1 MPDFCLQASINE
13 DLVLETVHA
22 ARWSQTNPAHR
33 DPGLLS
39 PFRVCQIVTPWALR
53 RVDRTFFGQEN
64 AMTCA
69 GMNEKIRQPAKRR
82 SVAWQESVGTPRHR
96 NEYLRFRASVM
107 LYCAGA

>member
-33 DPGLLS
+33 DPGPLS
-39 PFRVCQIVTPWALR
+39 PFGVCQIVTAMGILR

-69 GMNEKIRQPAKRR
+69 GMNEKIRRPAKRR
-82 SVAWQESVGTPRHR
+82 SGFARECRHFTPP
-96 NEYLRFRASVM
+96 E
-107 LYCAGA
+107 